1 MLNSYNN
8 ESKIFSRNYQIAL
21 WILKAYLKYLAPN
34 FNYDFILL
42 HYIIIPCI
50 LLTVKA
56 IISHI
61 VLTNSYFMQ
70 WKYFADFISELR
82 GD

>member
-1 MLNSYNN
+1 MLNGYNN
-8 ESKIFSRNYQIAL
+8 ESKILSRNYQIAL

-34 FNYDFILL
+34 FNYDFISL
-42 HYIIIPCI
+42 HNIITPCI

-70 WKYFADFISELR
+70 WKYLADFISELR

>member
-1 MLNSYNN
+1 MLNGYNN

-21 WILKAYLKYLAPN
+21 WVLKAYLKYLAPN
-34 FNYDFILL
+34 FNYDFISVDN
-42 HYIIIPCI
+42 IIISCI

-56 IISHI
+56 IISPS

-70 WKYFADFISELR
+70 W
-82 GD
+82 

>member
-1 MLNSYNN
+1 MLNGYDN

-21 WILKAYLKYLAPN
+21 CVLKAYLKYLAPN
-34 FNYDFILL
+34 FNYDFISLDN
-42 HYIIIPCI
+42 IIISCI

-56 IISHI
+56 IISHS

-70 WKYFADFISELR
+70 W
-82 GD
+82 